1 MNLPIRLFGI
11 FVSLAILA
19 ACSSEERT
27 VDSTDEE
34 KALPTVYAVNYP
46 LAYFAERIGAD
57 SVEVGFPAPADVDPA
72 MWVPEVDTVADYQR
86 ADIVLLNGAG
96 YAGWVQRVTLSQ
108 SRLVDTSAA
117 FADRLIPVEND
128 VTHSHGPAGDHSHE
142 GTAFTTWL
150 DPGLAIE
157 HARAVSHALSRL
169 LPENETVYRE
179 RYEELEQ
186 ELLSLDEALSALASR
201 MGGQPLLFSH
211 PVYQYFE
218 RRYSLNGHSLHWEPG
233 VMPDEGEWRELSGI
247 LQSHAAAWMI
257 WEGSP
262 HPEARRRLESLG
274 VQSLVFR
281 PAGNLPET
289 GDFMGVMQENLRVLQ
304 QAFPNPSRPVAS
316 SGWAR
321 RRGQE
326 RGEIR

>member
-1 MNLPIRLFGI
+1 MNLSIKLLGI
-11 FVSLAILA
+11 SISLAILA
-19 ACSSEERT
+19 ACSAEEST
-27 VDSTDEE
+27 VDSTDVEQV
-34 KALPTVYAVNYP
+34 LPTVYAVNYP

-57 SVEVGFPAPADVDPA
+57 TVEVGFPAPADVDPA
-72 MWVPEVDTVADYQR
+72 MWEPEVDTVADYQG
-86 ADIVLLNGAG
+86 ADIVFLNGAG

-150 DPGLAIE
+150 DPEFAIE
-157 HARAVSHALSRL
+157 HARAVSNALSRL
-169 LPENETVYRE
+169 LPENEANYRQ
-179 RYEELEQ
+179 RFAELEQ
-186 ELLSLDEALSALASR
+186 EFLSMDQALDVLASR
-201 MGGQPLLFSH
+201 IGDQPVLFSH

-233 VMPDEGEWRELSGI
+233 LMPDEAQWRELSGI

-262 HPEARRRLESLG
+262 HPEANSRLEGLG
-274 VQSLVFR
+274 VKSVVFR
-281 PAGNLPET
+281 PAGNRPDT
-289 GDFMGVMQENLRVLQ
+289 GDFMSVMQENLRALQ
-304 QAFPNPSRPVAS
+304 QAFPDRAD
-316 SGWAR
+316 
-321 RRGQE
+321 
-326 RGEIR
+326 

>member
-1 MNLPIRLFGI
+1 MNFLMRQLGLVI
-11 FVSLAILA
+11 FLAILA

-27 VDSTDEE
+27 VESTDVVQE
-34 KALPTVYAVNYP
+34 LPTVFAVNYP

-57 SVEVGFPAPADVDPA
+57 TVDVGFPAPADVDPA
-72 MWVPEVDTVADYQR
+72 MWVPEVDKVADYQG

-150 DPGLAIE
+150 DPEFAFE
-157 HARAVSHALSRL
+157 HARAVLNALSRL
-169 LPENETVYRE
+169 LPENETAYGE
-179 RYEELEQ
+179 RFAELEQ
-186 ELLSLDEALSALASR
+186 ELLSMDEALSVLASR
-201 MGGQPLLFSH
+201 IGDQPLLFSH

-218 RRYSLNGHSLHWEPG
+218 RRYSLNGRSLHWEPG
-233 VMPDEGEWRELSGI
+233 VMPDEAQWRELTGI
-247 LQSHAAAWMI
+247 LQGHAAAWMI

-262 HPEARRRLESLG
+262 HPEANSRLEGLG
-274 VQSLVFR
+274 VKSLVFS
-281 PAGNLPET
+281 PAGNRPET
-289 GDFMGVMQENLRVLQ
+289 GDFMSVMQENLRALQ
-304 QAFPNPSRPVAS
+304 QAFPGPAD
-316 SGWAR
+316 
-321 RRGQE
+321 
-326 RGEIR
+326 